1 MKYILWD
8 IDGTL
13 LLTNLAGVA
22 ALKQTIQDLYGLD
35 NFEFTYGMAGRTDS
49 YIVRRAIEG
58 IKGSCTPEEISDL
71 MQTYARI
78 LPQTLIEKNGH
89 LLPNVKKTLEAI
101 KAQPDITSLLLTGNG
116 ELAAHAK
123 LAHFGIEQD
132 FSYEA
137 SAFGEI
143 SELRDDLSK
152 ALWQKLQAM
161 DPAVT
166 KDDVVIMG
174 DTPHDITCAAA
185 VGIRCVILLAGSAYA
200 KEKLET
206 YQPWKILDKLPDE
219 PKELFALLFPKEVSL

>member
-22 ALKQTIQDLYGLD
+22 ALKTTIQNLYGLD

-49 YIVRRAIEG
+49 YIVRKAIEG
-58 IKGSCTPEEISDL
+58 IKGSCTPEEISHL
-71 MQTYARI
+71 MHTYARL
-78 LPQTLIEKNGH
+78 LPQTLIEKQGH
-89 LLPNVKKTLEAI
+89 LLPNVKTTLEAI
-101 KAQPDITSLLLTGNG
+101 KAQPDLTSLLLTGNG

-123 LAHFGIEQD
+123 LAYFGIEQD

-152 ALWQKLQAM
+152 ALWQKLQKM
-161 DPAVT
+161 DPSV
-166 KDDVVIMG
+166 KKEDVVIMG

-185 VGIRCVILLAGSAYA
+185 VGIRCVIILAGSAYQ
-200 KEKLET
+200 KEKLES
-206 YQPWKILDKLPDE
+206 YHPWKIIDKLPENPQD
-219 PKELFALLFPKEVSL
+219 LFTLLFSKEVSL